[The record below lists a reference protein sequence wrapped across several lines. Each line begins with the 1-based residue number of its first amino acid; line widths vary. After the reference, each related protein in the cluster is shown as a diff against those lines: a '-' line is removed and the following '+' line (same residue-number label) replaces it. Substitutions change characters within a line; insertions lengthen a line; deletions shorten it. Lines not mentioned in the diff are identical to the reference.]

1 MCTDYDA
8 VALGKKLHVKT
19 SWIYEVRIDD
29 AELAMPCRRSRAV
42 RADHHGS
49 HVIRMRL
56 GVMWRSRPRQRFRP
70 GDVPWPRRPVF
81 VGESIAETGV
91 NNVAMGLD
99 RSRPSKD
106 NKEAEHRSRCAM
118 RRIIRDL
125 QGRAKSDELT

>member
-1 MCTDYDA
+1 
-8 VALGKKLHVKT
+8 
-19 SWIYEVRIDD
+19 
-29 AELAMPCRRSRAV
+29 
-42 RADHHGS
+42 
-49 HVIRMRL
+49 
-56 GVMWRSRPRQRFRP
+56 MWRSRPRQRFRP
-70 GDVPWPRRPVF
+70 GDVPWPQRPVF

-106 NKEAEHRSRCAM
+106 NKEAEHRSHCAM